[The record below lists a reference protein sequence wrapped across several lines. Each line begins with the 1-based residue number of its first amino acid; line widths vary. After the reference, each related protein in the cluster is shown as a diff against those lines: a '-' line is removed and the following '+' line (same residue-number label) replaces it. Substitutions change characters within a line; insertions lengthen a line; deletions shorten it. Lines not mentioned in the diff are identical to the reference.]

1 MNLTLNLTQEEDYI
15 FAEVKE
21 LNVCGTGPTLE
32 EAVRDLGLHLDHFR
46 RRFLGYNPSKLM
58 GEAVR
63 LKELYGRMLEE

>member
-1 MNLTLNLTQEEDYI
+1 MNLTLNLIQEEDYI

-21 LNVCGTGPTLE
+21 LNVCGTGATLE
-32 EAVRDLGLHLDHFR
+32 EAMGDLGLHLGHFR
-46 RRFLGYNPSKLM
+46 RHFLGDNPSKLM